1 MLFHFDTGPSIL
13 LRVNRHSGYG
23 NLEKRLVTLTKW
35 GTLICIFY
43 LQECTL
49 FKSRDKKDIFSMS
62 AKHQNHLEETRMC
75 YIDSP
80 KNLCK
85 LFQKGKE
92 RVCRIR
98 RKSVNN
104 FLCSTD
110 VHSIIS
116 YNTVLKKHSN
126 RVLGIRIGAHLLV
139 PDLDTTVPWFPP
151 CPFLNSNSLSHNI
164 RFTLAQVINRGY
176 ELLQQLIWLKAI

>member
-1 MLFHFDTGPSIL
+1 M
-13 LRVNRHSGYG
+13 
-23 NLEKRLVTLTKW
+23 
-35 GTLICIFY
+35 FY
-43 LQECTL
+43 LQKCTP
-49 FKSRDKKDIFSMS
+49 FKSRDKKDIISMS
-62 AKHQNHLEETRMC
+62 AKHQNHLEETWMC
-75 YIDSP
+75 SIDWP

-92 RVCRIR
+92 RVCQIR

-104 FLCSTD
+104 FLCCTE

-126 RVLGIRIGAHLLV
+126 RVLRIRIGAHLLV

-151 CPFLNSNSLSHNI
+151 YPFLNWNSLSNNI
-164 RFTLAQVINRGY
+164 RFTLAQVINRAS
-176 ELLQQLIWLKAI
+176 LNS